1 MKKFTLFLRL
11 LVLVLMTNMAA
22 QAQIKLGDNPGTI
35 DANSLLEL
43 ESSTKGLLFPRM
55 ADAAMTGMVAPPAGM
70 VVYNTTFNCLFIR
83 RASDW
88 FSLCN
93 ADPSSTTMGFLL
105 PRVTTAQMNAITAP
119 VGQIV
124 YNTTTNCVYTLTA
137 AAAPNNWVSL
147 CNTASNGLTMT
158 GTDVGLGGTLTG
170 NTTIAAGTG
179 GTAFTLNLTGDNPLT
194 LPGLLTGATNN
205 IVTLG
210 AGGVLQTRPAGDILN
225 TTAWKIDGNSGTT
238 AGTNFI
244 GTTDAQAL
252 VVKTAGTEKMRVLAT
267 VPPAGEVAGA
277 VAVGRTSAFS
287 TFHLGGSIGMPIT
300 NQSATYTVATT
311 DYTVIGDC
319 TTAGF
324 TMTLPDPT
332 TCSGRMYVLIK
343 GDATN
348 NILTFTRP
356 IFLSAAQS
364 MSSVN
369 YNVRLHIQSDGT
381 QWWLIA
387 RF

>member
-1 MKKFTLFLRL
+1 MKKITLFLRL
-11 LVLVLMTNMAA
+11 LALVLIVNTAA

-55 ADAAMTGMVAPPAGM
+55 ADAAMTGMVAPPAGI

-170 NTTIAAGTG
+170 NTTIAAGANTLSITG
-179 GTAFTLNLTGDNPLT
+179 NNALSLPNLQ
-194 LPGLLTGATNN
+194 TGATNN
-205 IVTLG
+205 IVTLN
-210 AGGVLQTRPAGDILN
+210 ATGVLETRTAGDLLN
-225 TTAWKIDGNSGTT
+225 TTAWKIDGNSATSD
-238 AGTNFI
+238 ATNFL

-252 VVKTAGTEKMRVLAT
+252 VVKTNNTEKMRVLAT
-267 VPPAGEVAGA
+267 GEVSIARPA
-277 VAVGRTSAFS
+277 ATTANA
-287 TFHLGGSIGMPIT
+287 TFHLGGSMALPIT
-300 NQSATYTVATT
+300 NQSATYTVTAS

-319 TTAGF
+319 ATAGF

-332 TCSGRMYVLIK
+332 TCSGRTYVVIK

-348 NILTFTRP
+348 NVLTFTQP

-364 MSSVN
+364 MTSVN

-381 QWWLIA
+381 KWWLIA